1 MGTMLFATASCSSE
15 LADEPSTPSGN
26 GDSKLK
32 LELTLDGT
40 RAFTDKTS
48 FTEGDEVLVIA
59 SVSDDFFAN
68 CKATYTNGKWVLEG
82 DGIDLKNINGQE
94 AAEGQT
100 RIYIYYPYAEAKA
113 GNESN
118 SRVNIS
124 NALGQIDYIAGVDEN
139 VSISNSI
146 AKVTMTHAMSR
157 VRLNINNP
165 SANNVT
171 VRALKMSCYTDSI
184 YSNPWFYD
192 KGYIAFY
199 YGKARTYRNNSNMPE
214 EYTLE
219 LDTPV
224 EIPGEGSAEI
234 NLLMP
239 DNDYAYLEWEKL
251 VAEFGKYDSGIR
263 FELVTTDK
271 NYTFNVSTPHWNSG
285 IVTTYNV
292 TLNDKP
298 ATPTY
303 DKNGIID
310 GHEYVDLGLSALWAT
325 CNIGAATAQDYGLY
339 FQYGYTRG
347 VEANT
352 PNMGEGY
359 FNLTIDQLLEQGI
372 IVPFSYN
379 RYGDYYNL
387 TSAYDPAVQN
397 WRGSWKTPN
406 AAEMEELINNTT
418 VSVVSN
424 EDGKEIGIKMQ
435 SNVAGF
441 EGQSIFL
448 PFAGSYSTTT
458 SSQWLTGYSIYYAT
472 STIGSGTNKW
482 CYLISYLIADGTH
495 PAYLFDVNKIN
506 EAMPIRPVYPK

>member
-15 LADEPSTPSGN
+15 LADEPNTPSGN

-32 LELTLDGT
+32 LELSLDGT
-40 RAFTDKTS
+40 RAYTDKTS

-59 SVSDDFFAN
+59 SVSDDYFAN

-157 VRLNINNP
+157 VRLSINNP

-199 YGKARTYRNNSNMPE
+199 YDKARTYRNNSNMPE

-271 NYTFNVSTPHWNSG
+271 NYTFNISTPHWNSG

-310 GHEYVDLGLSALWAT
+310 GHEYVDLGLSVLWAT
-325 CNIGAATAQDYGLY
+325 SNIGTELPQDAGLY
-339 FQYGYTRG
+339 FRWGETDGHEPGYDFDDNWFIDGVDPEALKEEGIVSLVEGYYQLTSNYDAASQRWGSGWIMPSLKMQQELMANTTAKLEILDGKRGLRLTSTKSGYEDCSIFIPFYGYYWGTLHMQDN
-347 VEANT
+347 EH
-352 PNMGEGY
+352 
-359 FNLTIDQLLEQGI
+359 
-372 IVPFSYN
+372 
-379 RYGDYYNL
+379 GDL
-387 TSAYDPAVQN
+387 WTSV
-397 WRGSWKTPN
+397 
-406 AAEMEELINNTT
+406 IN
-418 VSVVSN
+418 
-424 EDGKEIGIKMQ
+424 
-435 SNVAGF
+435 
-441 EGQSIFL
+441 
-448 PFAGSYSTTT
+448 
-458 SSQWLTGYSIYYAT
+458 
-472 STIGSGTNKW
+472 TNKLA
-482 CYLISYLIADGTH
+482 CYIDAQSSKVYESSTSPKHG
-495 PAYLFDVNKIN
+495 
-506 EAMPIRPVYPK
+506 MPIRPVHPKLTVNPRY